1 MISGYTYGSGSSPNI
16 LNSTDNSNASNNNN
30 NNINNTKANEENE
43 NDANARIES
52 NSKLAPNPPPQVPRA
67 VSRSAMV
74 KAVVASET
82 QEELVEKPVK
92 NVCLVDKP
100 QIFPSGNS
108 LTTRAVIGELFQMG

>member
-1 MISGYTYGSGSSPNI
+1 MNRIFPGFLFYFYFTS
-16 LNSTDNSNASNNNN
+16 SNNANN
-30 NNINNTKANEENE
+30 NNTKANEENE

-52 NSKLAPNPPPQVPRA
+52 NSKLAPNLPPPPQPRA

-108 LTTRAVIGELFQMG
+108 MTTRAVIGEFRID

>member
-1 MISGYTYGSGSSPNI
+1 MNRIFPDF
-16 LNSTDNSNASNNNN
+16 LNFYFTSSNNANN
-30 NNINNTKANEENE
+30 NNTKANEENE

-52 NSKLAPNPPPQVPRA
+52 NSKLAPNLPPPPQPRA

-108 LTTRAVIGELFQMG
+108 MTTRAVIGELFKID

>member
-1 MISGYTYGSGSSPNI
+1 MNRIFPDF
-16 LNSTDNSNASNNNN
+16 LNFYFTSSNNANN
-30 NNINNTKANEENE
+30 NNTKANEENE

-52 NSKLAPNPPPQVPRA
+52 NSKLAPNPPQVPRA

-108 LTTRAVIGELFQMG
+108 MTTRAVIGELFRID

>member
-1 MISGYTYGSGSSPNI
+1 MRKYVVSTRRVTRFSTCI
-16 LNSTDNSNASNNNN
+16 LGKINSYDNNANN
-30 NNINNTKANEENE
+30 NNTKANEENE

-52 NSKLAPNPPPQVPRA
+52 NSKLAPNLPPPPQPRA

-108 LTTRAVIGELFQMG
+108 LTTRAVIGELFRLG

>member
-1 MISGYTYGSGSSPNI
+1 MNRIFPDFYFTS
-16 LNSTDNSNASNNNN
+16 SNNANN
-30 NNINNTKANEENE
+30 NNTKANEENE

-52 NSKLAPNPPPQVPRA
+52 NSKLAPNLPPPPQPRA

-108 LTTRAVIGELFQMG
+108 LTTRAVIGELFRID